1 MNREIKFRVWNCV
14 DRRWHGLHHKKPT
27 MTGELC
33 CLEGIYL
40 VPESCSRNQ
49 VVEQYT
55 GLKDKNGVEIYEGD
69 IVHRFGHCSLMPVP
83 SIDENVEVNWDETS
97 ARWYPCE
104 TSDTSLE
111 VVGNI
116 HEGNFKDKSTT
127 NG

>member
-1 MNREIKFRVWNCV
+1 
-14 DRRWHGLHHKKPT
+14 

-69 IVHRFGHCSLMPVP
+69 IVRIANNSYILANSQKEQDAQYLVEWKVCGFIFSLLNGEFMQGCGRNSVP
-83 SIDENVEVNWDETS
+83 EYEVI
-97 ARWYPCE
+97 
-104 TSDTSLE
+104 
-111 VVGNI
+111 GNI
-116 HEGNFKDKSTT
+116 HEGNFKDNVEDNRSTNT
-127 NG
+127 DTK

>member
-1 MNREIKFRVWNCV
+1 MINREIKFRVWNCV

-69 IVHRFGHCSLMPVP
+69 ILQTSESDGVWSDQKNGVVVSDIRHPFGNAHLFEVIGNVHKG
-83 SIDENVEVNWDETS
+83 I
-97 ARWYPCE
+97 
-104 TSDTSLE
+104 
-111 VVGNI
+111 
-116 HEGNFKDKSTT
+116 FKDKSTT
-127 NG
+127 NE

>member
-1 MNREIKFRVWNCV
+1 
-14 DRRWHGLHHKKPT
+14 

-69 IVHRFGHCSLMPVP
+69 ILQTSESDGVWSDQKNGVVVSDIRHPFGNAHLFEV
-83 SIDENVEVNWDETS
+83 IGNV
-97 ARWYPCE
+97 
-104 TSDTSLE
+104 
-111 VVGNI
+111 